1 MLPEDVQTRKAIQGL
16 IASYNIIDN
25 IESIKSDWEDTKK
38 KNLLTQNPISLF
50 MNGGRILYAT
60 ARKQLLLFSGDYS
73 VDNILDAIK
82 KDELGRDRCEVNN
95 REAYIE
101 ANVKNS
107 NCCFM
112 PFKRACLSCEEA
124 TPNIGWDIDSKVNK
138 ILNTLQEK
146 TENANETVKQVRCM
160 NAIKQIY
167 EIYPDIYN
175 EQTREKALST
185 LRKALD
191 DVLSAQRNNVNNN
204 QQPINNNWSRTG
216 IRRNHIRG
224 NTIFFYRDN

>member
-1 MLPEDVQTRKAIQGL
+1 MLPEDVQKRKAIQGL

-60 ARKQLLLFSGDYS
+60 ARKQLSLFSGEYS
-73 VDNILDAIK
+73 VDNILDAITRNENG
-82 KDELGRDRCEVNN
+82 DYRCGVNN
-95 REAYIE
+95 REEYIE
-101 ANVKNS
+101 ANVKSS

-146 TENANETVKQVRCM
+146 TENANETVKKVRCM

-167 EIYPDIYN
+167 EIYPDIYH
-175 EQTREKALST
+175 EQTRMQALST
-185 LRKALD
+185 LSKALD
-191 DVLSAQRNNVNNN
+191 DVLSAQQNNVNNN
-204 QQPINNNWSRTG
+204 QPQINNNRSRTG
-216 IRRNHIRG
+216 IRKHIRG
-224 NTIFFYRDN
+224 NTIFFYRN